1 MTEPMERELEELLYQ
16 MGIYLVQSGYGIVAE
31 AARLAVEEPGR
42 LKSLMQEFYPEVG
55 ARCNCAWS
63 CVERSIRGTAT
74 RAWESNAKLLSSMAG
89 REITQPPT
97 AGDFLCI
104 LRHCRMKKRDPEV
117 YIETGPAAGKWDGSC
132 ALHLGGD
139 GYSRDVDLL
148 LWPSQQAYGE

>member
-74 RAWESNAKLLSSMAG
+74 RAWE
-89 REITQPPT
+89 RTQS
-97 AGDFLCI
+97 C
-104 LRHCRMKKRDPEV
+104 C
-117 YIETGPAAGKWDGSC
+117 PAWRAGKSPNRRQQGISSAFC
-132 ALHLGGD
+132 AT
-139 GYSRDVDLL
+139 
-148 LWPSQQAYGE
+148 A

>member
-31 AARLAVEEPGR
+31 AARLAVEESGR

-104 LRHCRMKKRDPEV
+104 LRHCLMKKRDPEV
-117 YIETGPAAGKWDGSC
+117 
-132 ALHLGGD
+132 
-139 GYSRDVDLL
+139 
-148 LWPSQQAYGE
+148 

>member
-74 RAWESNAKLLSSMAG
+74 RAWE
-89 REITQPPT
+89 ITQPPT

-104 LRHCRMKKRDPEV
+104 LRHCLMKKRDPEV
-117 YIETGPAAGKWDGSC
+117 
-132 ALHLGGD
+132 
-139 GYSRDVDLL
+139 
-148 LWPSQQAYGE
+148 